1 MNKLLWSPT
10 TNEIKNT
17 QAWGFIQEVNQEFK
31 AKLTNFHE
39 LYQWSCEFPE
49 SFWDLFWRYASI
61 IAERNPTEVLKNGD
75 DFLDS
80 KWFPDAKLNFAK
92 NLLSERSD
100 NPAIVFWA
108 EDKQKSSLSHLEL
121 YRQVARLSFWLKQNG
136 VKKGDRVA
144 GFLPNMPETV
154 ISMLATASLGAVWT
168 SCSPD
173 FGVQGV
179 LDRFGQV
186 KPKIFICVDG
196 YYYNGKE
203 FDCLEKNQKIVS
215 QLPTVENTLL
225 VRFVNNSSEFLDL
238 SQSFFFDEII
248 SEPTN
253 PDIEFESV
261 AFNDPLYILFSS
273 GTTGV
278 PKCIVHGVGGTLIQH
293 KKEHMLHCD
302 IKDGDRVFFFS
313 TCGWMMWN
321 WLVSGLASG
330 ATVVLYDGSPGH
342 PDLGTLWRM
351 AERTGITHF
360 GTSPKFLAACSKS
373 ELVPKNVADL
383 SNFRSLLSTGSP
395 LVSEQ
400 FDWVYENVH
409 SDIQVASISGG
420 TDIIGCFLAGSPIL
434 PVHRGELQC
443 AQLGMDVQSWDTD
456 GKPVFGQSGELVCT
470 QPFPSMPIGFWNDA
484 DGSKYQEAYFDDFDG
499 VWTHGDY
506 VEMTANGGAIIYGRS
521 DTTLNPGGVR
531 IGTAEIYRAV
541 ENMEPIVDAVVVG
554 RPNEGDVDVV
564 LCVKLTKGTDFD
576 EKLESD
582 IRGLIRSAT
591 TPRHVPK
598 YIFEVDDI
606 PYTISGK
613 KVEKAVLETITG
625 RKVGNKDAL
634 ANPESLKQYSTLSF

>member
-1 MNKLLWSPT
+1 MVAAAQQGLKEMGVT
-10 TNEIKNT
+10 KGT
-17 QAWGFIQEVNQEFK
+17 
-31 AKLTNFHE
+31 
-39 LYQWSCEFPE
+39 
-49 SFWDLFWRYASI
+49 R
-61 IAERNPTEVLKNGD
+61 IAAFV
-75 DFLDS
+75 
-80 KWFPDAKLNFAK
+80 
-92 NLLSERSD
+92 
-100 NPAIVFWA
+100 
-108 EDKQKSSLSHLEL
+108 
-121 YRQVARLSFWLKQNG
+121 
-136 VKKGDRVA
+136 
-144 GFLPNMPETV
+144 PNCAETV
-154 ISMLATASLGAVWT
+154 ILMLAATATGAIWT

-173 FGVQGV
+173 FGSQGV
-179 LDRFGQV
+179 VDRFGQV
-186 KPKIFICVDG
+186 EPSVMIVANG
-196 YYYNGKE
+196 YNYNGKV
-203 FDCLEKNQKIVS
+203 FSLEQKINKVLEVIDS
-215 QLPTVENTLL
+215 IENVITIEFADINCKLNHSSVINYHDLISNDVTVPEFVQLP
-225 VRFVNNSSEFLDL
+225 
-238 SQSFFFDEII
+238 FDH
-248 SEPTN
+248 
-253 PDIEFESV
+253 
-261 AFNDPLYILFSS
+261 PLYIMYSS
-273 GTTGV
+273 GTTGP
-278 PKCIVHGVGGTLIQH
+278 PKSIIHGAGGTLIQH
-293 KKEHMLHCD
+293 LKEHQLHCD
-302 IKDGDRVFFFS
+302 IQKGNTLFWFT

-330 ATVVLYDGSPGH
+330 ATIVIYDGSPGH
-342 PDLGTLWRM
+342 PDLGTLWKM

-395 LVSEQ
+395 LVPEQ

-443 AQLGMDVQSWDTD
+443 AQLGMDVQSWDSD
-456 GKPVFGQSGELVCT
+456 GKPVFGKSGELVCT
-470 QPFPSMPIGFWNDA
+470 RPFPSMPLGFWNDEN
-484 DGSKYQEAYFDDFDG
+484 GSKYQEAYFDDFED

-541 ENMEPIVDAVVVG
+541 ENMGAIVDAVVVG

-582 IRGLIRSAT
+582 IRKLIRSAT
-591 TPRHVPK
+591 TSRHVPK

-613 KVEKAVLETITG
+613 KVEKAVLATITG

-634 ANPESLKQYSTLSF
+634 ANPESLKEYSTLSF